1 MNKLTVFPKDIAGY
15 CHVGL
20 IPSNAMLNECRLT
33 FTVATGFHEKS
44 SQNAS
49 GITFDLA

>member
-1 MNKLTVFPKDIAGY
+1 MLCYAEMDNASRY